1 MPLSLRDLVPEQK
14 PETLGTGFKFTE
26 GPVWHP
32 SGYLLF
38 SDIIGDTIYRYTPG
52 SAPEPYVNPSRNSN
66 GLTFDQ
72 SGTLLA
78 CEHGGRQVSRM
89 DGAGQMVPLVR
100 SFNGKPLNS
109 PNDIVIHSSGSIYF
123 TDPPYGINPDPGQQ
137 GFNGVYRYDPDGSI
151 TLLRADM
158 VRPNG
163 LAFSIDESTLFVDDT
178 RRRHVLAFPVNADG
192 SLGVPRVLID
202 MTVPASGNPDGMK
215 VDSEGNLYVTGGGG
229 LWVLD
234 PSGRHLGTVVFP
246 QLPANLAF
254 GGPDYKTIYVT
265 ARTGLY
271 SIRVNVPGRPV
282 F

>member
-1 MPLSLRDLVPEQK
+1 VPEQE
-14 PETLGTGFKFTE
+14 PETVATGFKFTE

-78 CEHGGRQVSRM
+78 CEHSGRQVSRM
-89 DGAGQMVPLVR
+89 DSAGRMAPLIR

-123 TDPPYGINPDPGQQ
+123 TDPPYGIDPDPGQQ

-158 VRPNG
+158 DRPNG

-178 RRRHVLAFPVNADG
+178 RRRHVLAFPVNADK
-192 SLGVPRVLID
+192 SLGVPHVLID
-202 MTVPASGNPDGMK
+202 MSVPESGNPDGMK

-254 GGPDYKTIYVT
+254 GGPDYRTIYVT

-271 SIRVNVPGRPV
+271 SIRVSVPGRPV

>member
-1 MPLSLRDLVPEQK
+1 LVPEQV
-14 PETLGTGFKFTE
+14 PETLATRFQFTE

-38 SDIIGDTIYRYTPG
+38 SDIIGNTIYRYTPG
-52 SAPEPYVNPSRNSN
+52 SAPEPYITPSRNSN

-78 CEHGGRQVSRM
+78 CEHGGRQVNQM
-89 DGAGQMVPLVR
+89 DGAGRMAPLVR

-109 PNDIVIHSSGSIYF
+109 PNDIVTHSSGSIYF
-123 TDPPYGINPDPGQQ
+123 TDPPYGIDPDPGQQ

-158 VRPNG
+158 DRPNG
-163 LAFSIDESTLFVDDT
+163 LAFSTDESTLFVDDT
-178 RRRHVLAFPVNADG
+178 RRRHVLAFPVNTDG

-202 MTVPASGNPDGMK
+202 MKVPESGNPDGMK
-215 VDSEGNLYVTGGGG
+215 VDSEDNLYVTGGGG

-234 PSGRHLGTVVFP
+234 PSGRHLGTVAFP

-254 GGPDYKTIYVT
+254 GGPDYRTIYAT

>member
-1 MPLSLRDLVPEQK
+1 
-14 PETLGTGFKFTE
+14 
-26 GPVWHP
+26 
-32 SGYLLF
+32 
-38 SDIIGDTIYRYTPG
+38 
-52 SAPEPYVNPSRNSN
+52 
-66 GLTFDQ
+66 
-72 SGTLLA
+72 
-78 CEHGGRQVSRM
+78 
-89 DGAGQMVPLVR
+89 
-100 SFNGKPLNS
+100 
-109 PNDIVIHSSGSIYF
+109 
-123 TDPPYGINPDPGQQ
+123 
-137 GFNGVYRYDPDGSI
+137 
-151 TLLRADM
+151 
-158 VRPNG
+158 
-163 LAFSIDESTLFVDDT
+163 
-178 RRRHVLAFPVNADG
+178 VLAFPVNADG